1 MNNIPWC
8 VDPFIQ
14 MAHTADGFY
23 RVCCVGEVDR
33 NSPYHT
39 NKMTPLE
46 FFNSDMMQTI
56 RRDMLSG
63 NFSETTSYACSQC
76 IKNVNNGMVSRRELE
91 NERYLNVDKT

>member
-46 FFNSDMMQTI
+46 FLI
-56 RRDMLSG
+56 L
-63 NFSETTSYACSQC
+63 
-76 IKNVNNGMVSRRELE
+76 I
-91 NERYLNVDKT
+91 